1 MHSPFRALPASAS
14 YTKTHHFSS
23 CSSRSLSCSIELI
36 TLPSNSSPFETG
48 PGLAVPTSL
57 PPNIFAKKLAV
68 AFPALSRGSRFR
80 VSVHLYGTKQTTSG
94 VSRHATT
101 RLVLY
106 IVIGKTTR
114 YTGLFDG
121 RAHGGRALGA
131 KALASNLFLSNERH
145 TRAARSLATCKTDDV
160 VPHARDHSY

>member
-14 YTKTHHFSS
+14 YTKTDHFSS
-23 CSSRSLSCSIELI
+23 CSSRSLACSIELI
-36 TLPSNSSPFETG
+36 TLPSNSSCFETR
-48 PGLAVPTSL
+48 PGLALATSP

-80 VSVHLYGTKQTTSG
+80 VSVHLYGTKQTTSA

-114 YTGLFDG
+114 YTGLFD
-121 RAHGGRALGA
+121 ARALGA
-131 KALASNLFLSNERH
+131 KALAGNLFLLNERH
-145 TRAARSLATCKTDDV
+145 TQAARSLATCKTEDV
-160 VPHARDHSY
+160 VPHARNRSY